1 MKVRG
6 LQISHQEYMP
16 KVMDL
21 EIPLD
26 CIVPIDPISGEP
38 SEGRQRNGFTKQ
50 NPIALHK
57 GRGEDACPIANR
69 RMLPH

>member
-38 SEGRQRNGFTKQ
+38 RTAE
-50 NPIALHK
+50 
-57 GRGEDACPIANR
+57 
-69 RMLPH
+69 